1 MPASRRSVALSQ
13 QMPWHSGEKKMHDLM
28 NVPDQ
33 FNPTSQ
39 FLSPGAGHFVYHAP
53 LLAIG
58 IVDNRGM
65 PWTTVLGGESGVAR
79 PVGDSMILV
88 DTPAPN
94 KHDPVLQFLL
104 GSTPDNQTAQFHE
117 EKPIIGGLAI
127 DLESR
132 MRVKLHGRLRAGQ
145 VSYDGQTRRAQLL
158 FEIDASLPNCPKYL
172 NEKFIIPNLSD
183 PKTLPD
189 SPNLPPQA
197 IDLLKKAD
205 LFFISSSNAGEDM
218 DTNHRGG
225 PPGFVR
231 VLSNSPNGAV
241 LIYPE
246 YSGNR
251 LYQTLGNI
259 QMTPFAGL
267 TVPDFDT
274 GDVLYL
280 TGEAQVL
287 SGESAADIL
296 PHSKLAVKITVLSS
310 RFVLQGLS
318 FLGKPGAFSP
328 YNPPIRYASGEKE
341 LDKPLGTTRADALNR
356 AVLIDFQRLTPTIAR
371 FRFRIEGKVISKA
384 WNPGQYATLSFADD
398 LDQGWSHMRDEDP
411 RSLNDDYIRT
421 FTISSSPE
429 SSAGGSLEFELT
441 IRNVGRATNYL
452 FHQEVNSA
460 FSLPLLGFGGNFH
473 FEDKRSP
480 IVFIASGI
488 GITPLLGQ
496 VSSLKKTQ
504 LNNLQVLWSVRVD
517 DVELALDTLLKH
529 PELIPSTKLF
539 LTGNES
545 YLGNQDRK
553 KALINKLTNAD
564 VSITRRRLQER
575 DIVEL
580 RKEAET
586 GWYMCV
592 GSELKALILQWL
604 AGRKVEYED
613 FGY

>member
-1 MPASRRSVALSQ
+1 
-13 QMPWHSGEKKMHDLM
+13 MPWHSGERKMHDLM
-28 NVPDQ
+28 KVSDQ
-33 FNPTSQ
+33 VNPTSE
-39 FLSPGAGHFVYHAP
+39 LLPPGTGHFVYQAP
-53 LLAIG
+53 LVAIG
-58 IVDNRGM
+58 VVDHWGK
-65 PWTTVLGGESGVAR
+65 PWTTVLGGEPGFAR
-79 PVGDSMILV
+79 PVGDSMIMM

-94 KHDPVLQFLL
+94 MDDPILQFLL
-104 GSTPDNQTAQFHE
+104 GSTPVNQTAQFHG
-117 EKPIIGGLAI
+117 EKPIIAGLAI

-132 MRVKLHGRLRAGQ
+132 MRVKLHGRFRAGQ
-145 VSYDGQTRRAQLL
+145 VYYEGQTRRAQLV

-189 SPNLPPQA
+189 SPKLSPQA
-197 IDLLKKAD
+197 VDLLKKAD
-205 LFFISSSNAGEDM
+205 LFFISSSNAGVDM

-231 VLSNSPNGAV
+231 VVSNNPSGAV

-259 QMTPFAGL
+259 QTTPFAGL

-287 SGESAADIL
+287 SGERAADIL
-296 PHSKLAVKITVLSS
+296 PRSKIAVKITVLSS
-310 RFVLQGLS
+310 RFVLQGLP
-318 FLGKPGAFSP
+318 FLGKPGSFSP
-328 YNPPIRYASGEKE
+328 YNPPIRFASGEKE
-341 LDKPLGTTRADALNR
+341 LGKPVDTTMATALNR
-356 AVLIDFQRLTPTIAR
+356 AVLTGFQRLTPTIAR
-371 FRFRIEGKVISKA
+371 FHFRVEGKSTLKA
-384 WNPGQYATLSFADD
+384 WNPGQYATLSFAED

-421 FTISSSPE
+421 FTISSSPK
-429 SSAGGSLEFELT
+429 SPADGPLEFELT

-452 FHQEVNSA
+452 FHQEANGA
-460 FSLPLLGFGGNFH
+460 YSLPLLGFGGNFH
-473 FEDKRSP
+473 FEDKRRP

-496 VSSLKKTQ
+496 VSSLEKTQ
-504 LNNLQVLWSVRVD
+504 VSNLQILWSIRVN
-517 DVELALDTLLKH
+517 DVELALDTLSKN

-539 LTGNES
+539 LTGNVSKLERNDGEAA
-545 YLGNQDRK
+545 LLK
-553 KALINKLTNAD
+553 KLIDAD
-564 VSITRRRLQER
+564 VSITRRRFQEQ

-580 RKEAET
+580 RSEVET
-586 GWYMCV
+586 DWYMCV
-592 GSELKALILQWL
+592 GSELKGLVLQWL